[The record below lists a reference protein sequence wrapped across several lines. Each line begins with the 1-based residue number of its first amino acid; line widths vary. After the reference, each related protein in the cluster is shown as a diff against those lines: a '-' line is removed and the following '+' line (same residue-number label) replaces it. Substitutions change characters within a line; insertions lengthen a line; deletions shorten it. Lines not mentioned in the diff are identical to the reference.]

1 MLFQVMNAAAVA
13 QIIQLIIAPTV
24 MLSVCSLIQS
34 GVLARY
40 IALGSRIRSLNQ
52 ERFRLLHDTGA
63 MDALSVASLKTLDYQ
78 IPLLIRRHRL
88 LQDTVLIIYVAIGI
102 LIVSMFAIALS
113 VAINSSMIARFAL
126 VLFLVSAGA
135 LLCGVCLTAQEV
147 RISHQALCY
156 EVRQIS
162 ILEDPQLEAKQSKV

>member
-1 MLFQVMNAAAVA
+1 MNAAAVA

-24 MLSVCSLIQS
+24 MLSVCSLVQS

-40 IALGSRIRSLNQ
+40 IALGNRIRSLNQ
-52 ERFRLLHDTGA
+52 ERLKLLHTPDPA
-63 MDALSVASLKTLDYQ
+63 DALGIASLKTLDYQ

-88 LQDTVLIIYVAIGI
+88 LQDTVLIIYMAIGI

-113 VAINSSMIARFAL
+113 VAVNSSQIARIAL

-135 LLCGVCLTAQEV
+135 LLLGVCLTAQEV

-156 EVRQIS
+156 EVRQIT
-162 ILEDPQLEAKQSKV
+162 ILETSQAEISPAEMPRVE

>member
-1 MLFQVMNAAAVA
+1 MNAADVA

-40 IALGSRIRSLNQ
+40 IALGGRIRSLNQ
-52 ERFRLLHDTGA
+52 ERFKILHTNDPT
-63 MDALSVASLKTLDYQ
+63 DAINIAGLRTLDYQ
-78 IPLLIRRHRL
+78 IPLLIRRHKL
-88 LQDTVLIIYVAIGI
+88 LQDTVLIIYLAIGL
-102 LIVSMFAIALS
+102 LIISMFAIALS
-113 VAINSSMIARFAL
+113 VAVNSSTIARFAL

-135 LLCGVCLTAQEV
+135 LLFGVCLTAQEV

-156 EVRQIS
+156 EVRQIA
-162 ILEDPQLEAKQSKV
+162 ILENPHVEEKMPNF